1 MECRTASLDP
11 LSTLMTTKTLPGQ
24 VSLRKVRVSDLLTF
38 YEHQRDAESVRIAAF
53 PAREREAHMLH
64 WHKIMADTSTTLR
77 AVLSDGDVAGN
88 IVSWDGT
95 DGREVG
101 YWIGREYWGR
111 GIATRALRLF
121 LKELSA
127 RPLFAHVA
135 RHNIGSRR
143 VLEKCGFVVTGV
155 AGVLQEPGAEPVAEF
170 ILRLD

>member
-1 MECRTASLDP
+1 MNRRWPWQPSPPASGKH
-11 LSTLMTTKTLPGQ
+11 TCC
-24 VSLRKVRVSDLLTF
+24 
-38 YEHQRDAESVRIAAF
+38 
-53 PAREREAHMLH
+53 H
-64 WHKIMADTSTTLR
+64 WRKIMAGPTNTLR
-77 AVLSDGDVAGN
+77 TVLFNGEVAGN

-111 GIATRALRLF
+111 GIATCALGL
-121 LKELSA
+121 LLQELSD

-143 VLEKCGFVVTGV
+143 VLEKCGFIVVSA
-155 AGVLQEPGAEPVAEF
+155 AGVLQEPGSDPVAEF